1 MRILVTGSSGRV
13 GRAVW
18 SRLARHDEVIGF
30 DRSPASTTDVVA
42 DLDAHVTLRQ
52 ALVGVDAVVHCAALH
67 APHVGHADDDTF
79 ERVNVQATAQLA
91 DLCRELR
98 IGRLVFTSTTALYG
112 NAVSAHADAAAW
124 IDEDTPP
131 QPRTI
136 YHRTKL
142 KAESLL
148 AARAGE
154 GLSVTVLRM
163 SRCFPE
169 PAPTMAV
176 YRLHRGV
183 DVRDVAAAH
192 ELALAP
198 AAEAYRCFVISA
210 PVPFRRQDAA
220 ALKSDTAR
228 VIAQRVPALT
238 QAFAQR
244 HWTLPTSID
253 RVYDPARAMNALG
266 WQPRFGPETVL
277 REYDDESPE
286 VLPPRHGWRRDE

>member
-1 MRILVTGSSGRV
+1 MKILVTGSSGRV

-18 SRLARHDEVIGF
+18 ARLARRHDVIGF

-42 DLDAHVTLRQ
+42 DVGEQAALRH
-52 ALVGVDAVVHCAALH
+52 ALIGVDAVVHCAALH

-112 NAVSAHADAAAW
+112 DAVSAHAGAAAW
-124 IDEDTPP
+124 IGEDTPP

-154 GLSVTVLRM
+154 GLNVTVLRM

-169 PAPTMAV
+169 PAPTMAA

-183 DVRDVAAAH
+183 DVRDVASAH

-210 PVPFRRQDAA
+210 RVPFRREDAA
-220 ALKSDTAR
+220 ALQSDAAR
-228 VIAQRVPALT
+228 VITERSPALA

-244 HWTLPTSID
+244 RWALPTSID
-253 RVYDPARAMNALG
+253 RVYDPARAMQALA
-266 WQPRFGPETVL
+266 WQPRFGPEAVL

-286 VLPPRHGWRRDE
+286 VLPPRQHWRRDE